1 MTVKDGQ
8 VFYQSRITESSRYK
22 GQGSSD
28 KKIMSGY
35 CPFIPVIVYEREGK
49 VCRPEVGTYREDDW
63 VTEEYEGEP
72 INDHDP
78 LKSWKIMKNRMK
90 FLVEEQ
96 YATDNT
102 NIGKVKITSSAT
114 FFTLYFFLIFFS

>member
-1 MTVKDGQ
+1 M
-8 VFYQSRITESSRYK
+8 R
-22 GQGSSD
+22 
-28 KKIMSGY
+28 
-35 CPFIPVIVYEREGK
+35 VYEREGK

-102 NIGKVKITSSAT
+102 NIGKVKITSGIV
-114 FFTLYFFLIFFS
+114 IFFFEISETFLLPSGAYNM

>member
-1 MTVKDGQ
+1 MTW
-8 VFYQSRITESSRYK
+8 
-22 GQGSSD
+22 
-28 KKIMSGY
+28 SGY
-35 CPFIPVIVYEREGK
+35 SPVILVIVYEREGK

-102 NIGKVKITSSAT
+102 NIGKVKLCFRFFHEIQFLVEITICNFQVFRQIQQKNSQ
-114 FFTLYFFLIFFS
+114 LYNSEK

>member
-22 GQGSSD
+22 GQGTSD
-28 KKIMSGY
+28 IKKQVFLIERGDFESVFR
-35 CPFIPVIVYEREGK
+35 PVIPLIVYEREGK

-78 LKSWKIMKNRMK
+78 LKSWKIIKNRMK

-102 NIGKVKITSSAT
+102 NIGKVKITTS
-114 FFTLYFFLIFFS
+114 Y

>member
-1 MTVKDGQ
+1 MTW
-8 VFYQSRITESSRYK
+8 
-22 GQGSSD
+22 
-28 KKIMSGY
+28 SGY
-35 CPFIPVIVYEREGK
+35 SPAIPAIVYEREGK

-102 NIGKVKITSSAT
+102 NIGKVKSFFWNFCMEFDFFITIT
-114 FFTLYFFLIFFS
+114 IFEFQILDEFSKKIQNYIIPKNRRI

>member
-1 MTVKDGQ
+1 M
-8 VFYQSRITESSRYK
+8 
-22 GQGSSD
+22 
-28 KKIMSGY
+28 
-35 CPFIPVIVYEREGK
+35 IPVIVYEREGK

-102 NIGKVKITSSAT
+102 NIGKVK
-114 FFTLYFFLIFFS
+114 LFLEIFSWNSIFWLRLRFSRLSFSRLSF

>member
-1 MTVKDGQ
+1 M
-8 VFYQSRITESSRYK
+8 
-22 GQGSSD
+22 
-28 KKIMSGY
+28 
-35 CPFIPVIVYEREGK
+35 IPVIVYEREGK

-102 NIGKVKITSSAT
+102 NIGKVKL
-114 FFTLYFFLIFFS
+114 FFVRFFRVIRFFG

>member
-1 MTVKDGQ
+1 MFRPV
-8 VFYQSRITESSRYK
+8 
-22 GQGSSD
+22 
-28 KKIMSGY
+28 
-35 CPFIPVIVYEREGK
+35 IPVIVYEREGK

-102 NIGKVKITSSAT
+102 NIGKVKITSLRFSIFLTNSAKKNSQ
-114 FFTLYFFLIFFS
+114 LYNSEK

>member
-28 KKIMSGY
+28 KNQVILLSYADTQSGQS
-35 CPFIPVIVYEREGK
+35 PVIPVIVYEREGK

-102 NIGKVKITSSAT
+102 NIGKVKL
-114 FFTLYFFLIFFS
+114 FF